1 MKNKE
6 IIDMIEEVLE
16 ANLKVCQMIR
26 NENLNSQKEATMLI
40 VRSLKKMAYNII
52 SDEESVYK
60 IRI

>member
-40 VRSLKKMAYNII
+40 VRSLKKMADNII

>member
-40 VRSLKKMAYNII
+40 VRSLKKMADNII
-52 SDEESVYK
+52 SEEESVYK

>member
-1 MKNKE
+1 MKDKE

-26 NENLNSQKEATMLI
+26 SENLSSQKEATMLI
-40 VRSLKKMAYNII
+40 VRSLKKMADNII